1 MYLLILSV
9 KLIRCIPKCGEET
22 GNLLL
27 DSNNCFITS
36 SSLEPPILCSG
47 CISYK
52 SAFDVIC
59 SCCQATWYIHWWGKW
74 KKLPRILLYLHV
86 TYAHWVYCYVT
97 ITWLLCCCRMH
108 LGQGSAT
115 CGLLTTFHTRLLY
128 AYSSQPDTRHHNSL
142 DGTDVKA
149 ARRECGSRS
158 GTSASPAV
166 APQTTPRHTH

>member
-1 MYLLILSV
+1 MYLGHSVSVPVTKKRYISFMYLLILSV

-59 SCCQATWYIHWWGKW
+59 SCCQATWYIH
-74 KKLPRILLYLHV
+74 
-86 TYAHWVYCYVT
+86 
-97 ITWLLCCCRMH
+97 
-108 LGQGSAT
+108 
-115 CGLLTTFHTRLLY
+115 
-128 AYSSQPDTRHHNSL
+128 
-142 DGTDVKA
+142 
-149 ARRECGSRS
+149 
-158 GTSASPAV
+158 
-166 APQTTPRHTH
+166 